1 MATVIENATAEI
13 DGMMMRQTAGQFATG
28 VTVVTYEHEGENF
41 GATVNSFTSVSLDP
55 PLVLVSMMNSSRAA
69 QMLRERPFA
78 VNILRHDQHAVAMQ
92 FAGKPIDPDAVKWV
106 EGGCAPRVDGTV
118 GHFVCE
124 PWEVYPGG
132 DHVLVVGRVV
142 DVSSDPDHAL
152 TFHQGKFGK
161 TAELVAA

>member
-1 MATVIENATAEI
+1 MTSTTPTQESI
-13 DGMMMRQTAGQFATG
+13 DALTMRQAAGQFATG
-28 VTVVTYEHEGENF
+28 VTVVTYEHEGENY

-69 QMLRERPFA
+69 EYLGHRPFS

-92 FAGKPIDPDAVKWV
+92 FAGKPVDPECVVWND
-106 EGGCAPRVDGTV
+106 GSIAPTLHGTV

-124 PWEVYPGG
+124 PWEMYPAG

-142 DVSSDPDHAL
+142 SVQAEPDHAL
-152 TFHQGKFGK
+152 TFHQGKFGN
-161 TAELVAA
+161 TAALAA